1 MEIDKQ
7 TIKALSSDSRTEILK
22 MLSEKRSIPADISK
36 RLSLNSSTIAEHLQ
50 KLEKAGL
57 VKKEKT
63 GHKWIYY
70 EITEKGTSLVKP
82 KIPVQFILVL
92 SIGLIMAFFGIA
104 NMFDNYKASWATST
118 SAISDAAL
126 PTVSPLPSAAVA
138 IAPNWISIIA
148 ALAGIALIIFAS
160 YKILRKRQII

>member
-1 MEIDKQ
+1 MEIDRQ

-22 MLSEKRSIPADISK
+22 LLSEKRSIPADISK

-70 EITEKGTSLVKP
+70 EITEKGASLVKP
-82 KIPVQFILVL
+82 KLPVRFILVL

-118 SAISDAAL
+118 SAISDADL
-126 PTVSPLPSAAVA
+126 PTVSPMPSASAA
-138 IAPNWISIIA
+138 IAPNWVSIITV
-148 ALAGIALIIFAS
+148 LIGIALIIFAL
-160 YKILRKRQII
+160 YKILRKRQA